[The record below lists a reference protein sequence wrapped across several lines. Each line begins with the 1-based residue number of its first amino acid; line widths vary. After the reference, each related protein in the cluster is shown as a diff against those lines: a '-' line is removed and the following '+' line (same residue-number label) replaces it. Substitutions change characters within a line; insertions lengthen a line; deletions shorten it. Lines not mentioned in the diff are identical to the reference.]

1 MPLKPI
7 FDKAPLTAMNA
18 QPLRAGLVRME
29 SAVMNKLYQL
39 TAMTNEPAAFEGTF
53 RLACILTAKPA
64 EVPVVAKIR
73 AMLAAQKADG
83 SFMLSFKDSVAV
95 LRAAWALYEF
105 EARKP
110 LLEHIARWCAF
121 AVQHW
126 DDLMADDDIWA
137 YSADLLE
144 LLENLYRVTGK
155 AAVLAL
161 CERVAT
167 QTMGWSSVLNT
178 ISSQRPTSKSVTK
191 EELKAGLAKES
202 GSREGYYTHFARVN
216 HAESLADGA
225 RSTMMKGWFSGS
237 ATELN
242 ATRNG
247 WERLYRH
254 HGAVCG
260 GLTSDEMLEGTSPA
274 EVVSTAALGAWAEA
288 LCAAAMGDK
297 ADWAF
302 ASLERMA
309 YNAMPACMVED
320 KLLAFQRV
328 NTLSAEVDAGAC
340 FALRD
345 GHAERA
351 LLRMVRG
358 YAAMASAA
366 VTATADGA
374 NINLYLPG
382 RFAAPVEDELLI
394 FTVKA
399 AAKGASITV
408 HCKQATEATVRLRVP
423 AWSRNTE
430 VTVNGADN
438 HGEVKNDMITFDRTW
453 HDGDVINLTY
463 EQSLNVEDGHHQ
475 GKYILRGPVVMA
487 LPVEG
492 DNWKKAFV
500 YASAEDNRVLATL
513 DEAKEWKV
521 KGNMPADLPV
531 LPETTGNTAEYA
543 LVPYAKATARIALFP
558 GRKQA

>member
-7 FDKAPLTAMNA
+7 FDKAPLMAMNP

-29 SAVMNKLYQL
+29 SAAMSKLYQL
-39 TAMTNEPAAFEGTF
+39 TAATNEPSAFEGTF
-53 RLACILTAKPA
+53 RLACIVTPKPGEA
-64 EVPVVAKIR
+64 PVVSKIR
-73 AMLAAQKADG
+73 AMLASQKEDG
-83 SFMLSFKDSVAV
+83 SFMLSFKESVAV

-110 LLEHIARWCAF
+110 LLEHIARWCTY

-126 DDLMADDDIWA
+126 DALMADDDIWV

-155 AAVLAL
+155 AAVLTL
-161 CERVAT
+161 CERVAN

-178 ISSQRPTSKSVTK
+178 ISSQRPTCKTVTK
-191 EELKAGLAKES
+191 AELDAGLAKEC
-202 GSREGYYTHFARVN
+202 GSREGYYSHFVRVN

-274 EVVSTAALGAWAEA
+274 AVVSTAALGAWAEA
-288 LCAAAMGDK
+288 LCVAAMEDR

-302 ASLERMA
+302 AALERMA
-309 YNAMPACMVED
+309 YNAMPACMDDEQ
-320 KLLAFQRV
+320 LLPFQRV
-328 NTLSAEVDAGAC
+328 NTLSDEVKEDAC
-340 FALRD
+340 FAVTKD
-345 GHAERA
+345 HAERA
-351 LLRMVRG
+351 MIRMVRG

-382 RFAAPVEDELLI
+382 RFAVPVEDDLLI
-394 FTVKA
+394 FTMKPG
-399 AAKGASITV
+399 AKSANIV
-408 HCKQATEATVRLRVP
+408 VNCKQETEATIRLRIP
-423 AWSRNTE
+423 TWSRNTE
-430 VTVNGADN
+430 VTVNGSDN
-438 HGEVKNDMITFDRTW
+438 NAEVKNDRITFDRTW
-453 HDGDVINLTY
+453 HNGDVITLSY
-463 EQSLNVEDGHHQ
+463 EQTLNVEEGHHQ
-475 GKYILRGPVVMA
+475 GKYILRGPVLMA

-492 DNWKKAFV
+492 NNWQKAFV
-500 YASAEDNRVLATL
+500 SVDSEENRVLAVL
-513 DEAKEWKV
+513 DTVKEWKLKDGV
-521 KGNMPADLPV
+521 PADLPV
-531 LPETTGNTAEYA
+531 LPETNGVSEAYVLT
-543 LVPYAKATARIALFP
+543 PYAKTNARIALFP

>member
-7 FDKAPLTAMNA
+7 FDKAPLMAMNA

-29 SAVMNKLYQL
+29 SNVMNKLYQL
-39 TAMTNEPAAFEGTF
+39 TSMANEPAAFEGTF
-53 RLACILTAKPA
+53 RLACIVTSKPND
-64 EVPVVAKIR
+64 EPIVFKIR
-73 AMLAAQKADG
+73 AMLAAQKEDG

-110 LLEHIARWCAF
+110 LLDHIARWCAF

-126 DDLMADDDIWA
+126 DDLMADDDSWA

-155 AAVLAL
+155 SAVLTL

-178 ISSQRPTSKSVTK
+178 VSSQRPTSKSVTK
-191 EELKAGLAKES
+191 EELEGGLAREN
-202 GSREGYYTHFARVN
+202 GSREGYYTHFARIN

-254 HGAVCG
+254 HGAICG

-274 EVVSTAALGAWAEA
+274 EIVSTAALGAWVEA
-288 LCAAAMGDK
+288 LCAAAMADK
-297 ADWAF
+297 SEWAY
-302 ASLERMA
+302 AALERVA
-309 YNAMPACMVED
+309 YNAMPACMDGD
-320 KLLAFQRV
+320 KLLSFQRV
-328 NTLSAEVDAGAC
+328 NALSSNVNESDC
-340 FALRD
+340 FAVAAD
-345 GHAERA
+345 HSDRA
-351 LLRMVRG
+351 LVRMVRG
-358 YAAMASAA
+358 YSAMASAA
-366 VTATADGA
+366 ITAQQDGA
-374 NINLYLPG
+374 CINLYLPG
-382 RFAAPVEDELLI
+382 RYAIPVEEDLLI
-394 FTVKA
+394 LTVKPA
-399 AAKGASITV
+399 ANGASIAV
-408 HCKQATEATVRLRVP
+408 HCKKETEATLRLRIP
-423 AWSRNTE
+423 TWSKNTE
-430 VTVNGADN
+430 VTINGSDN
-438 HGEVKNDMITFDRTW
+438 HGEVKNGMMTFDRTW
-453 HDGDVINLTY
+453 HDGDVIAMNY
-463 EQSLNVEDGHHQ
+463 EQSVRVEAGHHQ
-475 GKYILRGPVVMA
+475 GKYVLRGPVLMA

-500 YASAEDNRVLATL
+500 SAAKEENIVRAMLA
-513 DEAKEWKV
+513 DVQEWKV
-521 KGNMPADLPV
+521 KEDVPADVPV
-531 LPETTGNTAEYA
+531 LPETRGEAVSFA
-543 LVPYAKATARIALFP
+543 LVPYAKVAARIALFP

>member
-7 FDKAPLTAMNA
+7 FDKAPLTAMNV

-39 TAMTNEPAAFEGTF
+39 TAMTNDPTAFEGTF

-64 EVPVVAKIR
+64 EEPVCAKIR
-73 AMLAAQKADG
+73 AMLATQKEDG
-83 SFMLSFKDSVAV
+83 SFMLSFKDSVAL

-126 DDLMADDDIWA
+126 DTLMADDDIWA

-155 AAVLAL
+155 SAVLTL

-191 EELKAGLAKES
+191 EELETGLAREN
-202 GSREGYYTHFARVN
+202 GSREGYYTHFARIN

-302 ASLERMA
+302 AALERMA
-309 YNAMPACMVED
+309 YNAMPVCMKD
-320 KLLAFQRV
+320 DNLLAFQRV
-328 NTLSAEVDAGAC
+328 NALSAEVDANAC
-340 FALRD
+340 FFLNE

-351 LLRMVRG
+351 MLRMVRG

-366 VTATADGA
+366 VTATAEGA

-382 RFAAPVEDELLI
+382 RFAVPVEDDLLI
-394 FTVKA
+394 FTVKTS
-399 AAKGASITV
+399 AKGASIAV
-408 HCKQATEATVRLRVP
+408 HCKKETEATIRLRMP

-438 HGEVKNDMITFDRTW
+438 HGEVKNDMMTFDRTW
-453 HDGDVINLTY
+453 HDGDVISLTY

-475 GKYILRGPVVMA
+475 GKYILRGPVLMA

-492 DNWKKAFV
+492 DNWRKAFV
-500 YASAEDNRVLATL
+500 SVTAEDNRVTAVL
-513 DEAKEWKV
+513 DEVKEWKV
-521 KGNMPADLPV
+521 KANAPADLPV
-531 LPETTGNTAEYA
+531 LPETTGATAECA
-543 LVPYAKATARIALFP
+543 LVPYAKASARIALFP

>member
-7 FDKAPLTAMNA
+7 FDKAPLTAINA

-29 SAVMNKLYQL
+29 SPAMNKLYQL
-39 TAMTNEPAAFEGTF
+39 AAMTNEPSAFEGVF
-53 RLACILTAKPA
+53 RLACIVTSKPA
-64 EVPVVAKIR
+64 EEPVIAKIR
-73 AMLAAQKADG
+73 AMLSAQKADG
-83 SFMLSFKDSVAV
+83 SFMLSLKDSVAV

-121 AVQHW
+121 AVQNW
-126 DDLMADDDIWA
+126 ESLMADDDIWA

-155 AAVLAL
+155 SAVLTL

-178 ISSQRPTSKSVTK
+178 ISSQRPTSKTMTK
-191 EELKAGLAKES
+191 AELEAGIAKENC
-202 GSREGYYTHFARVN
+202 SREGYYTNFAKEN
-216 HAESLADGA
+216 HVESLADGA

-254 HGAVCG
+254 HGAICG

-297 ADWAF
+297 PDWAF
-302 ASLERMA
+302 SALERMA
-309 YNAMPACMVED
+309 YNAMPACMSERG
-320 KLLAFQRV
+320 LLSFQRV
-328 NTLSAEVDAGAC
+328 NALNSEVDEAAC
-340 FALRD
+340 FSVSKD
-345 GHAERA
+345 HEVRA

-374 NINLYLPG
+374 NFNLYLPG
-382 RFAAPVEDELLI
+382 RFAVPVKDELLI
-394 FTVKA
+394 FTVKPSV
-399 AAKGASITV
+399 KGASVTV
-408 HCKQATEATVRLRVP
+408 HCKKETEATIRLRMP

-430 VTVNGADN
+430 VAVNGADA
-438 HGEVKNDMITFDRTW
+438 HAEVKNDRIAFDRTW
-453 HDGDVINLTY
+453 HDGDEITLAY
-463 EQSLNVEDGHHQ
+463 EQTLNVEDGHHQ
-475 GKYILRGPVVMA
+475 GKYILRGPVLMA
-487 LPVEG
+487 LPAEA
-492 DNWKKAFV
+492 DNWRKAFV
-500 YASAEDNRVLATL
+500 SAAAEDNRVVAML
-513 DEAKEWKV
+513 DDVKDWKV
-521 KGNMPADLPV
+521 KKNVIADLPV
-531 LPETTGNTAEYA
+531 LPETAGEIAAYS
-543 LVPYAKATARIALFP
+543 LVPYAKAPARIALFP

>member
-29 SAVMNKLYQL
+29 SAVMSKLYQL

-53 RLACILTAKPA
+53 RLACIVTAKPG
-64 EVPVVAKIR
+64 EEPVVAKIR
-73 AMLAAQKADG
+73 AMLSAQKEDG
-83 SFMLSFKDSVAV
+83 SFMLSFRDTVAV
-95 LRAAWALYEF
+95 LRAAWALYEL

-126 DDLMADDDIWA
+126 DALMADDDIWV

-155 AAVLAL
+155 SAVLTL
-161 CERVAT
+161 CERIAD
-167 QTMGWSSVLNT
+167 QTMSWASVLNT
-178 ISSQRPTSKSVTK
+178 VSSQRPTAKTVTK
-191 EELKAGLAKES
+191 EELAAGLNKEN
-202 GSREGYYTHFARVN
+202 GSREGYYTHFVRVN

-260 GLTSDEMLEGTSPA
+260 GLTSDEMLEGTAPV
-274 EVVSTAALGAWAEA
+274 EVVSTAALGAWVEA
-288 LCAAAMGDK
+288 LCTAAMGDK
-297 ADWAF
+297 ADWAYT
-302 ASLERMA
+302 ALERMA
-309 YNAMPACMVED
+309 YNAMPACMDGD

-328 NTLSAEVDAGAC
+328 NTLSNEVDEAAC
-340 FALRD
+340 FFVSSD
-345 GHAERA
+345 HADRA
-351 LLRMVRG
+351 LMRMVRG
-358 YAAMASAA
+358 YAALASAT
-366 VTATADGA
+366 VTAQQDGGC
-374 NINLYLPG
+374 INLYLPG
-382 RFAAPVEDELLI
+382 RYAVPVEDELLI
-394 FTVKA
+394 LTVKPA
-399 AAKGASITV
+399 ANGVNITV
-408 HCKQATEATVRLRVP
+408 HCKKETEATLRLRMP
-423 AWSRNTE
+423 AWSKSTE

-438 HGEVKNDMITFDRTW
+438 HIEVKNGLMAFDRTW
-453 HDGDVINLTY
+453 HDGDVIALTY
-463 EQSLNVEDGHHQ
+463 EQTLSVESGHHQ
-475 GKYILRGPVVMA
+475 GKYVLRGPVLMA

-492 DNWKKAFV
+492 DNWKKTFV
-500 YASAEDNRVLATL
+500 SAEKEENAVCALLA
-513 DEAKEWKV
+513 DVPEWKV
-521 KGNMPADLPV
+521 KAGVPADVPV
-531 LPETTGNTAEYA
+531 LPETQGEAVSCA
-543 LVPYAKATARIALFP
+543 LVPYAKASARIALFP

>member
-18 QPLRAGLVRME
+18 QPLCAGLVRME

-39 TAMTNEPAAFEGTF
+39 TAMTNDPAAFEGTF
-53 RLACILTAKPA
+53 RLACIVTAKPM
-64 EVPVVAKIR
+64 EEPVVAKIR
-73 AMLAAQKADG
+73 AMLSAQKEDG
-83 SFMLSFKDSVAV
+83 SLMLSNKESVAV

-110 LLEHIARWCAF
+110 LLENIARWCAY

-126 DDLMADDDIWA
+126 EDLMADDTVWTD
-137 YSADLLE
+137 SADLLE

-155 AAVLAL
+155 AAVLTL

-178 ISSQRPTSKSVTK
+178 VNSQRPTSKTLTK
-191 EELKAGLAKES
+191 EELAAGLAKEN
-202 GSREGYYTHFARVN
+202 GGREGYYTHFARTN

-254 HGAVCG
+254 HGAICG
-260 GLTSDEMLEGTSPA
+260 GLTSDELLEGTSPA
-274 EVVSTAALGAWAEA
+274 EVVSTAGLGAWVEA

-302 ASLERMA
+302 TALERMA
-309 YNAMPACMVED
+309 YNAMPACMAGD

-328 NTLSAEVDAGAC
+328 NALSKDVDTAAC
-340 FALRD
+340 FSVAD
-345 GHAERA
+345 DHAVRA
-351 LLRMVRG
+351 LVRMVRG
-358 YAAMASAA
+358 YAALASAA
-366 VTATADGA
+366 VTAQQDGA
-374 NINLYLPG
+374 CINLYLPG
-382 RFAAPVEDELLI
+382 RYAVPVEEDLLVL
-394 FTVKA
+394 TVKPA
-399 AAKGASITV
+399 ANSTAITI
-408 HCKQATEATVRLRVP
+408 HCKQETEATLRLRIP
-423 AWSRNTE
+423 AWSKNTE
-430 VTVNGADN
+430 MLVNGGDN
-438 HGEVKNDMITFDRTW
+438 HEEVKNGMMTFDRTW
-453 HDGDVINLTY
+453 HDGDVITIRY
-463 EQSLNVEDGHHQ
+463 EQSLNVATGHHQ
-475 GKYILRGPVVMA
+475 GKYILRGPVLMA
-487 LPVEG
+487 LPLEG
-492 DNWKKAFV
+492 DQWKKAFV
-500 YASAEDNRVLATL
+500 AASKEENTVTAMLA
-513 DEAKEWKV
+513 DVQEWKV
-521 KGNMPADLPV
+521 KAGAPADVPV
-531 LPETTGNTAEYA
+531 LPETKAEA
-543 LVPYAKATARIALFP
+543 SAFTLVPYAKAEARIALFP

>member
-39 TAMTNEPAAFEGTF
+39 TAMTNAPAAFEGAF
-53 RLACILTAKPA
+53 RLACIVTSKPGD
-64 EVPVVAKIR
+64 EPVVTKIR
-73 AMLAAQKADG
+73 TMLAAQKEDG

-110 LLEHIARWCAF
+110 LLEHIARWCSF

-126 DDLMADDDIWA
+126 DDLMDDDDIWV

-155 AAVLAL
+155 SAVLTL

-178 ISSQRPTSKSVTK
+178 VSSQRPTSNTVTK
-191 EELKAGLAKES
+191 EEIAAGLSKEN
-202 GSREGYYTHFARVN
+202 GSREGYYTHFARTN

-254 HGAVCG
+254 HGAICG

-274 EVVSTAALGAWAEA
+274 EVVSTAALGAWVEA

-297 ADWAF
+297 SEWAYM
-302 ASLERMA
+302 ALERMA
-309 YNAMPACMVED
+309 YNAMPACMNGD
-320 KLLAFQRV
+320 DLLAFQRV
-328 NTLSAEVDAGAC
+328 NALAGDVDEAAC
-340 FALRD
+340 FSVAAD
-345 GHAERA
+345 HGDRA
-351 LLRMVRG
+351 LVRMVRG

-366 VTATADGA
+366 IMAQQDGA
-374 NINLYLPG
+374 CINLYLPG
-382 RFAAPVEDELLI
+382 RYAVPVEEELLI
-394 FTVKA
+394 LTVKPA
-399 AAKGASITV
+399 ANGASISV
-408 HCKQATEATVRLRVP
+408 HCKKEIEATLRLRIP
-423 AWSRNTE
+423 AWSKSTE
-430 VTVNGADN
+430 VTVNGVDN
-438 HGEVKNDMITFDRTW
+438 HAEVRNSLMTFDRTW
-453 HDGDVINLTY
+453 HDGDVINLNY
-463 EQSLNVEDGHHQ
+463 EQSVIVESGHHQ
-475 GKYILRGPVVMA
+475 GKYVLRGPVLMA
-487 LPVEG
+487 LPVDG
-492 DNWKKAFV
+492 DNWKKALV
-500 YASAEDNRVLATL
+500 SVSKADNGVCALL
-513 DEAKEWKV
+513 NDVQEWKV
-521 KGNMPADLPV
+521 KAGVPADIPV
-531 LPETTGNTAEYA
+531 LPQTQGDAASFT
-543 LVPYAKATARIALFP
+543 LVPYAKTAGRIALFP